1 MKKIAF
7 LMMFLLTI
15 AGAASEQQAFE
26 HDAVLVEN
34 RSTAFVVRATG
45 YSAEKKKAAENAA
58 MSALD
63 TYLFV
68 GIEGVNGGKPLLAE
82 CAREQKP
89 GYFSRLYDEG
99 RYSVFARVLTEK
111 PKAEKQ
117 PDGRFLTTVEVAI
130 SFKALQRDIAT
141 SKLPLYGQEQVVE
154 KPAVDASAVEVPR
167 LLILPDLSQQPAES
181 CIAAI
186 ERDANVRMAM
196 NSLAAQFTKR
206 GVEVVDY
213 KNAYDSYMLAN
224 PGTDAASAEAAVL
237 GQCATKAVVLVSAGR
252 KSQYG
257 SNGVTI
263 GVKAV
268 DSATKEIIARE
279 ETSTRLV
286 NTDNIAKLF
295 DFASVRVMAKFIPAM
310 KEALAQR
317 MSKEQDA
324 MVAQKPVPVEENLD
338 PIDVNLPK
346 ATEPRDNTFAVVI
359 GNEDYKYVAAVPF
372 AARDAAIF
380 AKYCSVTLG
389 LPDDNIRLYTNA
401 TYGDILDAIDDI
413 KTISEV
419 YNGDIRVIF
428 YYAGHGVP
436 DEATRNA
443 YLLPVDAR
451 SQQLKTCYPIEKLY
465 AELGSLKAHSVTL
478 LLDACFSGS
487 QRGDGMLMSA
497 RGVALKPRTDEPK
510 GNMVAISAATGEE
523 TAYPYAEKRHGM
535 FTYYLLSKLQESGG
549 DVTLG
554 ELCDYITTKVSQQ
567 SVKVNRKQQTP
578 TVMPSPEDL
587 LAKYSIN
594 PNRIGFDGK
603 DKMSGD
609 VLVV

>member
-224 PGTDAASAEAAVL
+224 PGTDAATAEAAVL

-324 MVAQKPVPVEENLD
+324 MVAQKPAPVEENLD

-487 QRGDGMLMSA
+487 QRGEGMLMSA

-554 ELCDYITTKVSQQ
+554 ELCDYVTIKVSQQ

-578 TVMPSPEDL
+578 TVMPSPEIETSWRTL
-587 LAKYSIN
+587 PL
-594 PNRIGFDGK
+594 R
-603 DKMSGD
+603 
-609 VLVV
+609 

>member
-224 PGTDAASAEAAVL
+224 PGTDAASAEAVVL

-578 TVMPSPEDL
+578 TVMPSPEIETSWRTL
-587 LAKYSIN
+587 PL
-594 PNRIGFDGK
+594 R
-603 DKMSGD
+603 
-609 VLVV
+609 

>member
-224 PGTDAASAEAAVL
+224 LGTDAASAEAAVL

-578 TVMPSPEDL
+578 TVMPSPEIETSWRTL
-587 LAKYSIN
+587 PL
-594 PNRIGFDGK
+594 R
-603 DKMSGD
+603 
-609 VLVV
+609 

>member
-186 ERDANVRMAM
+186 ERDANVRMAI

-346 ATEPRDNTFAVVI
+346 ATEPRDNTFPVII

-578 TVMPSPEDL
+578 TVMPSPEIETSWRTL
-587 LAKYSIN
+587 PL
-594 PNRIGFDGK
+594 R
-603 DKMSGD
+603 
-609 VLVV
+609 

>member
-1 MKKIAF
+1 MKKKA
-7 LMMFLLTI
+7 FLLTFLLI
-15 AGAASEQQAFE
+15 MAVAARAQQVFE

-346 ATEPRDNTFAVVI
+346 ATEPRDNTFAVII

-380 AKYCSVTLG
+380 AKYCRVTLG

-487 QRGDGMLMSA
+487 QRGEGMLMSA

-578 TVMPSPEDL
+578 TVMPSPEIETSWRTL
-587 LAKYSIN
+587 PL
-594 PNRIGFDGK
+594 R
-603 DKMSGD
+603 
-609 VLVV
+609 

>member
-224 PGTDAASAEAAVL
+224 PGTDAATAEAAVL

-478 LLDACFSGS
+478 LLDACFSGA

-578 TVMPSPEDL
+578 TVMPSPEIETSWRTL
-587 LAKYSIN
+587 PL
-594 PNRIGFDGK
+594 R
-603 DKMSGD
+603 
-609 VLVV
+609 

>member
-1 MKKIAF
+1 
-7 LMMFLLTI
+7 
-15 AGAASEQQAFE
+15 
-26 HDAVLVEN
+26 
-34 RSTAFVVRATG
+34 
-45 YSAEKKKAAENAA
+45 

-224 PGTDAASAEAAVL
+224 PGTDAATAEAAVL

-380 AKYCSVTLG
+380 AKYCRVTLG

-487 QRGDGMLMSA
+487 QRGDGMLKSA

-578 TVMPSPEDL
+578 TVMPSPEIETSWRTL
-587 LAKYSIN
+587 PL
-594 PNRIGFDGK
+594 R
-603 DKMSGD
+603 
-609 VLVV
+609 

>member
-224 PGTDAASAEAAVL
+224 PGTDAATAEAAVL
-237 GQCATKAVVLVSAGR
+237 GQCATKAVVRVSAGR

-257 SNGVTI
+257 CNGVTI

-295 DFASVRVMAKFIPAM
+295 DFA
-310 KEALAQR
+310 
-317 MSKEQDA
+317 
-324 MVAQKPVPVEENLD
+324 
-338 PIDVNLPK
+338 
-346 ATEPRDNTFAVVI
+346 
-359 GNEDYKYVAAVPF
+359 
-372 AARDAAIF
+372 
-380 AKYCSVTLG
+380 
-389 LPDDNIRLYTNA
+389 
-401 TYGDILDAIDDI
+401 
-413 KTISEV
+413 
-419 YNGDIRVIF
+419 
-428 YYAGHGVP
+428 
-436 DEATRNA
+436 
-443 YLLPVDAR
+443 
-451 SQQLKTCYPIEKLY
+451 
-465 AELGSLKAHSVTL
+465 
-478 LLDACFSGS
+478 
-487 QRGDGMLMSA
+487 
-497 RGVALKPRTDEPK
+497 
-510 GNMVAISAATGEE
+510 
-523 TAYPYAEKRHGM
+523 
-535 FTYYLLSKLQESGG
+535 
-549 DVTLG
+549 
-554 ELCDYITTKVSQQ
+554 
-567 SVKVNRKQQTP
+567 
-578 TVMPSPEDL
+578 
-587 LAKYSIN
+587 
-594 PNRIGFDGK
+594 
-603 DKMSGD
+603 
-609 VLVV
+609 

>member
-1 MKKIAF
+1 MKKKAF
-7 LMMFLLTI
+7 LMTFLLI
-15 AGAASEQQAFE
+15 MAVAARAQQVFE

-554 ELCDYITTKVSQQ
+554 ELCDYITTKVSLQ

-578 TVMPSPEDL
+578 TVMPSPEIETSWRTL
-587 LAKYSIN
+587 PL
-594 PNRIGFDGK
+594 R
-603 DKMSGD
+603 
-609 VLVV
+609 

>member
-7 LMMFLLTI
+7 LMTFLLI
-15 AGAASEQQAFE
+15 MAVAARAQQVFE

-34 RSTAFVVRATG
+34 RSTAFVVRSTG

-224 PGTDAASAEAAVL
+224 PGTDAATAEAAVL

-346 ATEPRDNTFAVVI
+346 ATEPRDNTFAVII

-578 TVMPSPEDL
+578 TVMPSPEIETSWRTL
-587 LAKYSIN
+587 PL
-594 PNRIGFDGK
+594 R
-603 DKMSGD
+603 
-609 VLVV
+609 

>member
-34 RSTAFVVRATG
+34 RSTTFVVRATG

-224 PGTDAASAEAAVL
+224 PGTDAATAEAAVL

-380 AKYCSVTLG
+380 AKYCRVTLG

-578 TVMPSPEDL
+578 TVMPSPEIETSWRTL
-587 LAKYSIN
+587 PL
-594 PNRIGFDGK
+594 R
-603 DKMSGD
+603 
-609 VLVV
+609 

>member
-1 MKKIAF
+1 
-7 LMMFLLTI
+7 
-15 AGAASEQQAFE
+15 
-26 HDAVLVEN
+26 
-34 RSTAFVVRATG
+34 
-45 YSAEKKKAAENAA
+45 

-578 TVMPSPEDL
+578 TVMPSPEIETSWRTL
-587 LAKYSIN
+587 PL
-594 PNRIGFDGK
+594 R
-603 DKMSGD
+603 
-609 VLVV
+609 

>member
-7 LMMFLLTI
+7 LMTFLLI
-15 AGAASEQQAFE
+15 MAVAARAQQVFE

-237 GQCATKAVVLVSAGR
+237 GQCATKAVVLVAASR

-487 QRGDGMLMSA
+487 QRGEGMLMSA

-578 TVMPSPEDL
+578 TVMPSPEIETSWRTL
-587 LAKYSIN
+587 PL
-594 PNRIGFDGK
+594 R
-603 DKMSGD
+603 
-609 VLVV
+609 

>member
-34 RSTAFVVRATG
+34 RSTAFVVRSTG

-154 KPAVDASAVEVPR
+154 KPAVDASAVEVPL

-346 ATEPRDNTFAVVI
+346 ATEPRDNTFAVII

-380 AKYCSVTLG
+380 AKYCRVTLG

-487 QRGDGMLMSA
+487 QRGEGMLMSA

-578 TVMPSPEDL
+578 TVMPSPEIETSWRTL
-587 LAKYSIN
+587 PL
-594 PNRIGFDGK
+594 R
-603 DKMSGD
+603 
-609 VLVV
+609 

>member
-224 PGTDAASAEAAVL
+224 PGTDAATAEAAVL

-324 MVAQKPVPVEENLD
+324 MVAQKPVSVEENLD

-346 ATEPRDNTFAVVI
+346 ATEPRDNTFAVII

-487 QRGDGMLMSA
+487 QRGEGMLMSA

-578 TVMPSPEDL
+578 TVMPSPEIETSWRTL
-587 LAKYSIN
+587 PL
-594 PNRIGFDGK
+594 R
-603 DKMSGD
+603 
-609 VLVV
+609 

>member
-380 AKYCSVTLG
+380 AQYCSVTLG

-578 TVMPSPEDL
+578 TVMPSPEIETSWRTL
-587 LAKYSIN
+587 PL
-594 PNRIGFDGK
+594 R
-603 DKMSGD
+603 
-609 VLVV
+609 

>member
-7 LMMFLLTI
+7 LMTFLLI
-15 AGAASEQQAFE
+15 MAVAARAQQVFE

-310 KEALAQR
+310 KEALVQR

-346 ATEPRDNTFAVVI
+346 ATEPRDNTFAVII

-380 AKYCSVTLG
+380 AKYCRVTLG

-578 TVMPSPEDL
+578 TVMPSPEIETSWRTL
-587 LAKYSIN
+587 PL
-594 PNRIGFDGK
+594 R
-603 DKMSGD
+603 
-609 VLVV
+609 

>member
-237 GQCATKAVVLVSAGR
+237 GQCATKAVVLVAASR

-286 NTDNIAKLF
+286 TTDNIAKLF

-346 ATEPRDNTFAVVI
+346 ATEPRDNTFAVII

-380 AKYCSVTLG
+380 AKYCRVTLG

-578 TVMPSPEDL
+578 TVMPSPEIETSWRTL
-587 LAKYSIN
+587 PL
-594 PNRIGFDGK
+594 R
-603 DKMSGD
+603 
-609 VLVV
+609 

>member
-141 SKLPLYGQEQVVE
+141 SKLPLYGQEQVAE

-224 PGTDAASAEAAVL
+224 PGTDAATAEAAVL

-310 KEALAQR
+310 KEALVQR

-346 ATEPRDNTFAVVI
+346 ATEPRDNTFAVII

-487 QRGDGMLMSA
+487 QRGEGMLMSA

-578 TVMPSPEDL
+578 TVMPSPEIETSWRTL
-587 LAKYSIN
+587 PL
-594 PNRIGFDGK
+594 R
-603 DKMSGD
+603 
-609 VLVV
+609 

>member
-257 SNGVTI
+257 SNGVTLGI
-263 GVKAV
+263 KAV

-286 NTDNIAKLF
+286 NTDNIAKLY
-295 DFASVRVMAKFIPAM
+295 DFASVRLLAKFIPTM
-310 KEALAQR
+310 KGALAQR

-346 ATEPRDNTFAVVI
+346 ATEPRDNTFAVII

-380 AKYCSVTLG
+380 AKYCRVTLG

-487 QRGDGMLMSA
+487 QRGEGMLMSA

-578 TVMPSPEDL
+578 TVMPSPEIETSWRTL
-587 LAKYSIN
+587 PL
-594 PNRIGFDGK
+594 R
-603 DKMSGD
+603 
-609 VLVV
+609 

>member
-317 MSKEQDA
+317 ISKEQDA

-346 ATEPRDNTFAVVI
+346 ATEPRDNTFTVVI

-380 AKYCSVTLG
+380 AKYCRVTLG

-523 TAYPYAEKRHGM
+523 TAYPYAEKHHGM

-578 TVMPSPEDL
+578 TVMPSPEIETSWRTL
-587 LAKYSIN
+587 PL
-594 PNRIGFDGK
+594 R
-603 DKMSGD
+603 
-609 VLVV
+609 

>member
-237 GQCATKAVVLVSAGR
+237 GQCATKAVVLVAASR

-380 AKYCSVTLG
+380 AKYCRVTLG

-578 TVMPSPEDL
+578 TVMPSPEIETSWRTL
-587 LAKYSIN
+587 PL
-594 PNRIGFDGK
+594 R
-603 DKMSGD
+603 
-609 VLVV
+609 

>member
-1 MKKIAF
+1 
-7 LMMFLLTI
+7 MMFLLTI
-15 AGAASEQQAFE
+15 AGAASAQQAFE

-111 PKAEKQ
+111 PKVEKQ
-117 PDGRFLTTVEVAI
+117 ADGRFLTTVEVSI

-141 SKLPLYGQEQVVE
+141 SKLPLYGEEPVAE
-154 KPAVDASAVEVPR
+154 KPVVDASAVDVPR

-181 CIAAI
+181 YIAAI
-186 ERDANVRMAM
+186 EGDANVRMAM
-196 NSLAAQFTKR
+196 KSLGTQFAKR
-206 GVEVVDY
+206 GVEVVDFRS
-213 KNAYDSYMLAN
+213 AYESYMLAN
-224 PGTDAASAEAAVL
+224 PGTDAATAEAAVL
-237 GQCATKAVVLVSAGR
+237 GQCATKAVVLVAASR

-263 GVKAV
+263 GIKAV
-268 DSATKEIIARE
+268 DSASKEIIARD

-286 NTDNIAKLF
+286 NTDNIAKLY
-295 DFASVRVMAKFIPAM
+295 DFASVRLLAKFIPTM
-310 KEALAQR
+310 KGALAQR

-324 MVAQKPVPVEENLD
+324 TVARNPAPVEENLD
-338 PIDVNLPK
+338 PIDVNLPN
-346 ATEPRDNTFAVVI
+346 AAEPRENTFAVII

-380 AKYCSVTLG
+380 AKYCHVTLG

-487 QRGDGMLMSA
+487 LRGDGMLMSA

-554 ELCDYITTKVSQQ
+554 ELSDYITTKVSQQ

-578 TVMPSPEDL
+578 TVMPSPEIETSWRTL
-587 LAKYSIN
+587 PL
-594 PNRIGFDGK
+594 R
-603 DKMSGD
+603 
-609 VLVV
+609 

>member
-237 GQCATKAVVLVSAGR
+237 GQCATKAVVLVAASR

-268 DSATKEIIARE
+268 DSTTKDIIARE

-380 AKYCSVTLG
+380 AKYCRVTLG

-487 QRGDGMLMSA
+487 QRGEGMLMSA

-578 TVMPSPEDL
+578 TVMPSPEIETSWRTL
-587 LAKYSIN
+587 PL
-594 PNRIGFDGK
+594 R
-603 DKMSGD
+603 
-609 VLVV
+609 

>member
-141 SKLPLYGQEQVVE
+141 SKLPLYGQEQVAE
-154 KPAVDASAVEVPR
+154 KPAVDASEVEMPR

-380 AKYCSVTLG
+380 AKYCRVTLG

-487 QRGDGMLMSA
+487 QRGEGMLMSA

-578 TVMPSPEDL
+578 TVMPSPEIETSWRTL
-587 LAKYSIN
+587 PL
-594 PNRIGFDGK
+594 R
-603 DKMSGD
+603 
-609 VLVV
+609 

>member
-15 AGAASEQQAFE
+15 AGAASAQQEFE

-111 PKAEKQ
+111 PKVEKQ
-117 PDGRFLTTVEVAI
+117 ADGRFLTTVEVSI
-130 SFKALQRDIAT
+130 SFKALQRDIVT
-141 SKLPLYGQEQVVE
+141 SKLPLYGEEPVAE
-154 KPAVDASAVEVPR
+154 KPVVDASAVEVPR

-224 PGTDAASAEAAVL
+224 PGTDAASADAAVL

-346 ATEPRDNTFAVVI
+346 ATEPRDNTFAVII

-380 AKYCSVTLG
+380 AKYCRVTLG

-578 TVMPSPEDL
+578 TVMPSPEIETSWRTL
-587 LAKYSIN
+587 PL
-594 PNRIGFDGK
+594 R
-603 DKMSGD
+603 
-609 VLVV
+609 

>member
-186 ERDANVRMAM
+186 ERDANVRMAI

-346 ATEPRDNTFAVVI
+346 ATEPRDNTFAVII

-487 QRGDGMLMSA
+487 QRGEGMLMSA

-578 TVMPSPEDL
+578 TVMPSPEIETSWRTL
-587 LAKYSIN
+587 PL
-594 PNRIGFDGK
+594 R
-603 DKMSGD
+603 
-609 VLVV
+609 

>member
-487 QRGDGMLMSA
+487 QRGEGMLMSA

-578 TVMPSPEDL
+578 TVMPSPEIETSWRTL
-587 LAKYSIN
+587 PL
-594 PNRIGFDGK
+594 R
-603 DKMSGD
+603 
-609 VLVV
+609 

>member
-346 ATEPRDNTFAVVI
+346 ATEPRDNTFAVII

-487 QRGDGMLMSA
+487 QRGEGMLMSA

-578 TVMPSPEDL
+578 TVMPSPEIETSWRTL
-587 LAKYSIN
+587 PL
-594 PNRIGFDGK
+594 R
-603 DKMSGD
+603 
-609 VLVV
+609 

>member
-1 MKKIAF
+1 MKKVAF

-252 KSQYG
+252 KRHYG
-257 SNGVTI
+257 RHGVTL
-263 GVKAV
+263 GAKAV
-268 DSATKEIIARE
+268 DSASKEIIARD

-286 NTDNIAKLF
+286 NTDNIAKLY
-295 DFASVRVMAKFIPAM
+295 DFASVRLLAKFIPKM
-310 KEALAQR
+310 KGALAQR

-346 ATEPRDNTFAVVI
+346 ATEPRDNTFAVII

-578 TVMPSPEDL
+578 TVMPSPEIETSWRTL
-587 LAKYSIN
+587 PL
-594 PNRIGFDGK
+594 R
-603 DKMSGD
+603 
-609 VLVV
+609 

>member
-154 KPAVDASAVEVPR
+154 KPAVDALAVEVPR

-224 PGTDAASAEAAVL
+224 PGTDAATAEAAVL

-346 ATEPRDNTFAVVI
+346 ATEPRDNTFAVII

-380 AKYCSVTLG
+380 AKYCRVTLG

-487 QRGDGMLMSA
+487 QRGEGMLMSA

-578 TVMPSPEDL
+578 TVMPSPEIETSWRTL
-587 LAKYSIN
+587 PL
-594 PNRIGFDGK
+594 R
-603 DKMSGD
+603 
-609 VLVV
+609 

>member
-7 LMMFLLTI
+7 LMMFLLI
-15 AGAASEQQAFE
+15 MAVAARAQQVFE

-34 RSTAFVVRATG
+34 RSTAFVVRSTG

-224 PGTDAASAEAAVL
+224 PGTDAATAEAAVL

-346 ATEPRDNTFAVVI
+346 ATEPRDNTFAVII

-578 TVMPSPEDL
+578 TVMPSPEIETSWRTL
-587 LAKYSIN
+587 PL
-594 PNRIGFDGK
+594 R
-603 DKMSGD
+603 
-609 VLVV
+609 

>member
-1 MKKIAF
+1 MKKKAF
-7 LMMFLLTI
+7 LMTFLLI
-15 AGAASEQQAFE
+15 MAVAVRAQQVFE

-224 PGTDAASAEAAVL
+224 PGTDAATAEAAVL

-268 DSATKEIIARE
+268 DSATKDIIARE

-346 ATEPRDNTFAVVI
+346 ATEPRDNTFAVII

-487 QRGDGMLMSA
+487 QRGEGMLMSA

-578 TVMPSPEDL
+578 TVMPSPEIETSWRTL
-587 LAKYSIN
+587 PL
-594 PNRIGFDGK
+594 R
-603 DKMSGD
+603 
-609 VLVV
+609 

>member
-7 LMMFLLTI
+7 LMTFLLI
-15 AGAASEQQAFE
+15 MAVAARAQQVFE

-237 GQCATKAVVLVSAGR
+237 GQCATKAVVLVAASR

-380 AKYCSVTLG
+380 AKYCRVTLG

-578 TVMPSPEDL
+578 TVMPSPEIETSWRTL
-587 LAKYSIN
+587 PL
-594 PNRIGFDGK
+594 R
-603 DKMSGD
+603 
-609 VLVV
+609 

>member
-224 PGTDAASAEAAVL
+224 PGTDAATAEAAVL

-346 ATEPRDNTFAVVI
+346 ATEPRDNTFAVII

-487 QRGDGMLMSA
+487 QRGEGMLMSA

-578 TVMPSPEDL
+578 TVMPSPEIETSWRTL
-587 LAKYSIN
+587 PL
-594 PNRIGFDGK
+594 R
-603 DKMSGD
+603 
-609 VLVV
+609 

>member
-1 MKKIAF
+1 MKKKAF
-7 LMMFLLTI
+7 LMTFLLI
-15 AGAASEQQAFE
+15 MAVAARAQQAFE

-34 RSTAFVVRATG
+34 RSTAFVVRSTG

-237 GQCATKAVVLVSAGR
+237 GQCATKAVVLVAASR

-257 SNGVTI
+257 SNGVTLGI
-263 GVKAV
+263 KAV
-268 DSATKEIIARE
+268 DSASKEIIARD

-286 NTDNIAKLF
+286 NTDNIAKLY
-295 DFASVRVMAKFIPAM
+295 DFASVRLLAKFIPTM
-310 KEALAQR
+310 KGALAQR

-346 ATEPRDNTFAVVI
+346 ATEPRDNTFAVII

-380 AKYCSVTLG
+380 AKYCRVTLG

-487 QRGDGMLMSA
+487 QRGEGMLMSA

-578 TVMPSPEDL
+578 TVMPSPEIETSWRTL
-587 LAKYSIN
+587 PL
-594 PNRIGFDGK
+594 R
-603 DKMSGD
+603 
-609 VLVV
+609 

>member
-1 MKKIAF
+1 MKKKAF
-7 LMMFLLTI
+7 LMTFLLI
-15 AGAASEQQAFE
+15 MAVAARAQQAFD

-578 TVMPSPEDL
+578 TVMPSPEIETSWRTL
-587 LAKYSIN
+587 PL
-594 PNRIGFDGK
+594 R
-603 DKMSGD
+603 
-609 VLVV
+609 

>member
-154 KPAVDASAVEVPR
+154 KPAVDALAVEVPR

-213 KNAYDSYMLAN
+213 KNAYDSYMQAN
-224 PGTDAASAEAAVL
+224 PGTDAASADAAVL

-578 TVMPSPEDL
+578 TVMPSPEIETSWRTL
-587 LAKYSIN
+587 PL
-594 PNRIGFDGK
+594 R
-603 DKMSGD
+603 
-609 VLVV
+609 

>member
-117 PDGRFLTTVEVAI
+117 SDGRFLTTVEVAI

-141 SKLPLYGQEQVVE
+141 SKLPLYGQEQVAE
-154 KPAVDASAVEVPR
+154 KPAVDASEVEMPR

-224 PGTDAASAEAAVL
+224 PGTDAATADAAVL

-380 AKYCSVTLG
+380 AKYCRVTLG

-578 TVMPSPEDL
+578 TVMPSPEIETSWRTL
-587 LAKYSIN
+587 PL
-594 PNRIGFDGK
+594 R
-603 DKMSGD
+603 
-609 VLVV
+609 